1 MDNKLLVFIF
11 GLFIIYFLCKNN
23 VMKGGEKVKIVPGD
37 IEGKYERINPT
48 PGNSYHYI
56 TFSRKGKGFVWTLKS
71 NFGWYVDENLIPT
84 GDNYAYKNRKSAG
97 KKINIKKNEN
107 NEVIGLT
114 SSEGEYF
121 NRVGDLEIY
130 VKKIEELKKYSEKE
144 LETALQNKK
153 IKKKLNDMPRIHS
166 EMTNYKLYLE
176 LGSNERAYNII
187 KEGVYWAKEAS
198 KLKGDDGDYN
208 SVMNVPLTEREK
220 KFFSIKNSYA
230 IKDNLQKQNEIEI
243 EKKKNDE

>member
-23 VMKGGEKVKIVPGD
+23 VMKGGKKANIIPGD

-71 NFGWYVDENLIPT
+71 NFGWYVDENLIPV
-84 GDNYAYKNRKSAG
+84 GDNYAYKNADWAG

-121 NRVGDLEIY
+121 NRVGDLKNSAE
-130 VKKIEELKKYSEKE
+130 KMKELKKYSEKE
-144 LETALQNKK
+144 LEMALKK
-153 IKKKLNDMPRIHS
+153 IKLVDATIIAKDLLGDEIFKGQISRDVYLDPGRADNVEGSYDDYMINKCGRIKS
-166 EMTNYKLYLE
+166 VEFPDIKYVLDVSKIAFEDNTVLE
-176 LGSNERAYNII
+176 FN
-187 KEGVYWAKEAS
+187 
-198 KLKGDDGDYN
+198 
-208 SVMNVPLTEREK
+208 
-220 KFFSIKNSYA
+220 
-230 IKDNLQKQNEIEI
+230 
-243 EKKKNDE
+243 